1 MGFNIVSKNNMG
13 YASALLLVILLS
25 QSKFFNF
32 LVDTP
37 LGRSILLLFII
48 FISYTNKIL
57 GVVSVLFIIII
68 FNNSDIGYLEG
79 FASNGAPAPE
89 VKQKKIDNTNA
100 QASSATPTTNTPTT
114 NTPKPSTTPLPTT
127 TTNDNV
133 NSSSSPNETASATE
147 GFDIIGKERYIQ
159 KGNQSNQ
166 IPVNDFMRIS
176 EHISPY
182 ENSSFSNTFT
192 SY

>member
-1 MGFNIVSKNNMG
+1 LSKNKKG
-13 YASALLLVILLS
+13 YASALILVILLS

-32 LVDTP
+32 LIDTP
-37 LGRSILLLFII
+37 LGRSILVLFII

-79 FASNGAPAPE
+79 FASSDSPSE
-89 VKQKKIDNTNA
+89 DVKQKKMDNTNA
-100 QASSATPTTNTPTT
+100 QVPSATPTTAEAH
-114 NTPKPSTTPLPTT
+114 KPSTTPLPTT
-127 TTNDNV
+127 NDNV
-133 NSSSSPNETASATE
+133 NSSTSSNETATATE
-147 GFDIIGKERYIQ
+147 GFDIVGKERYMQ

-176 EHISPY
+176 EDVSPY
-182 ENSSFSNTFT
+182 ETSSFSNTFT